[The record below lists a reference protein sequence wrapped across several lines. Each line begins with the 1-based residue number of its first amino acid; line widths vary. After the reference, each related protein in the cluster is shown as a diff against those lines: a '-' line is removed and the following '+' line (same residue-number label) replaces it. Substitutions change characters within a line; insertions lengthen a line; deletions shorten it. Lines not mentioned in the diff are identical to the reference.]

1 MEQAVDLCKCKKRVY
16 RPDSIP
22 DTRIAYIDYSTDL
35 SFLDVIQ
42 QEIENGESTK
52 NGKKPPYVSEF
63 MTYDTETTS
72 VSRETLWNDSGTD
85 LGFPYLHQFYFRGN
99 CLILR
104 ENDDVKLFFETIA
117 DYLQQVNK

>member
-1 MEQAVDLCKCKKRVY
+1 MEQAVDLCKCENRVY

-22 DTRIAYIDYSTDL
+22 AERLKYIDYFSDL
-35 SFLDVIQ
+35 SYCDIVKN
-42 QEIENGESTK
+42 EIENGDITK
-52 NGKKPPYVSEF
+52 NGKKSPYVSEF

-85 LGFPYLHQFYFRGN
+85 VGFPYLHQFYFREN

-117 DYLQQVNK
+117 D